1 MTDQSSHY
9 ALDGLLGGI
18 VTPAGMSCNIFL
30 YNILLN
36 IALIY
41 TYHNICYFVDEVC
54 HLVRCGPG
62 RTPEEGCGGNEKDV
76 WSYADQLIRD
86 YPSFGQIRKVVN
98 ENSKQIITIRLLSL

>member
-1 MTDQSSHY
+1 
-9 ALDGLLGGI
+9 
-18 VTPAGMSCNIFL
+18 MSLCLSFQ
-30 YNILLN
+30 
-36 IALIY
+36 ALIY
-41 TYHNICYFVDEVC
+41 TYRNIFYFVDEVC